1 MQAAQASGSYPVT
14 GAPSQP
20 WADRSGSGGRGL
32 PGAHPAAG
40 GMFLGTLFF
49 FWKSV
54 AGVLLGARCLFRG
67 ASPHTSLTTYHED
80 DARSD
85 FSPALAIPGPRAGA
99 AELFADQG
107 HLSFTFTRTY
117 IPLL

>member
-1 MQAAQASGSYPVT
+1 MRAAQAAGSYPVM

-20 WADRSGSGGRGL
+20 PADRSGSGGPGL
-32 PGAHPAAG
+32 PGTSSCSEDVSRH
-40 GMFLGTLFF
+40 TFF
-49 FWKSV
+49 FWKSL
-54 AGVLLGARCLFRG
+54 AGVLLGARCLSRG
-67 ASPHTSLTTYHED
+67 AAPCTSLASYHED

-85 FSPALAIPGPRAGA
+85 FSPALIIPGPRAGV

-107 HLSFTFTRTY
+107 HLSFTFIRTC